1 MSTTTPM
8 IQKYQS
14 QNDNNTSFKFKQ
26 EQNDYFVAS
35 FEPDFS
41 LLSNEDINNANTAK
55 NTLSKFNKFKNV
67 DPIPFSFN
75 KTNINNNNNNNFAIF
90 GSELK
95 RDNSQRSFSLDLT
108 NHNTDPLAPLSGFNQ
123 SLVYDDILNPS
134 FTNNTGSN
142 SNVNYNN
149 SDKTSLIESSESTG
163 DDENN
168 SPVFSPRSFVSRPS
182 SISSSSINEIVDA
195 VVKSRNGKRERTRRV
210 RKVKAS
216 HNDIEKKYRLSIND
230 KIVQLRDLVPTI
242 RYGYKEISKIPLEQ
256 NDVDTLD
263 GLQPTRKM
271 NKGTILNKTIEY
283 IKHLEAKCQNYKS
296 LNDDLISKISNDKS
310 LALMGTDSTSSSA
323 SSVISSTVVTPTT
336 VKLENQLPII
346 PSQQKFNLNIL
357 QNMNDQIRLNKEDE
371 PFSPLDKV
379 FIDNN
384 NNNNNNNMNAENVSN
399 NLFKLD
405 NFS

>member
-1 MSTTTPM
+1 MSTTPM

-14 QNDNNTSFKFKQ
+14 QNESTSFKFKQ

-41 LLSNEDINNANTAK
+41 LLSNEDNMKQYNNTVAKIN
-55 NTLSKFNKFKNV
+55 NKFKNI
-67 DPIPFSFN
+67 DPTPFSFN
-75 KTNINNNNNNNFAIF
+75 NKTLNNNNNNNSSSSFAGF
-90 GSELK
+90 GSDLK

-108 NHNTDPLAPLSGFNQ
+108 NHNNNNTDPLALGTFNQ
-123 SLVYDDILNPS
+123 PLVYDDILNPS
-134 FTNNTGSN
+134 FTTNNITINN
-142 SNVNYNN
+142 SSSNN
-149 SDKTSLIESSESTG
+149 SDKNSLIESAESTG

-168 SPVFSPRSFVSRPS
+168 SPVFSPRSFMSRPS
-182 SISSSSINEIVDA
+182 SISSSSINEIVNA
-195 VVKSRNGKRERTRRV
+195 VVKSNNGKRERTRRV

-230 KIVQLRDLVPTI
+230 KIVQLRNLVPTI

-256 NDVDTLD
+256 NDIDTLD

-283 IKHLEAKCQNYKS
+283 IKHLEAKCQNYKA
-296 LNDDLISKISNDKS
+296 LNDDLISKISNNNIDNKS
-310 LALMGTDSTSSSA
+310 VSFMSANPSSSSEA
-323 SSVISSTVVTPTT
+323 SSTVVTPT
-336 VKLENQLPII
+336 VKLESQLPII

-357 QNMNDQIRLNKEDE
+357 QNSNMNDNQIRLNKEDE

-379 FIDNN
+379 FLDTNN
-384 NNNNNNNMNAENVSN
+384 SGNVNNT
-399 NLFKLD
+399 LFKMD